1 MINVHSAVSECG
13 MWHARPDTKSWTK
26 RCEVWC
32 PRQMAKADVGL
43 MRHGWQPRGRDP
55 PSKVA
60 HPIQLQTRD
69 GRKGM
74 LNR

>member
-1 MINVHSAVSECG
+1 MINVHSADLNVACG
-13 MWHARPDTKSWTK
+13 TPDPILKDVKYGAHGKW
-26 RCEVWC
+26 
-32 PRQMAKADVGL
+32 PRRWAL
-43 MRHGWQPRGRDP
+43 WYSMRHGWQPRGRDP